1 MGDFLGWIA
10 KSSARVD
17 RSQSVDAETVTLG
30 SHTLENCLPVRSED
44 QAEDGMG
51 RSNLMHLH
59 LAAAQKSE
67 SHRKFTPGRYSW
79 SEVLDQ
85 LRDEIAVLLTMGLDR
100 TEIARKLDI
109 SEADVRALGPKIRT
123 GVMRRDLSR
132 RAVIAL
138 LNGRHAHLSGRTVG
152 NRVQRLIRI
161 ASSYTRE
168 ELLMEPGVGIV
179 TAIEIELWLEKRGC
193 SLVKEFVAD
202 DGIDRVATN
211 PMC

>member
-1 MGDFLGWIA
+1 
-10 KSSARVD
+10 
-17 RSQSVDAETVTLG
+17 
-30 SHTLENCLPVRSED
+30 
-44 QAEDGMG
+44 
-51 RSNLMHLH
+51 MHPH
-59 LAAAQKSE
+59 PAAAQKSE
-67 SHRKFTPGRYSW
+67 SPRKFAPGRYSW
-79 SEVLDQ
+79 GEVLGQ

-109 SEADVRALGPKIRT
+109 SEADVRALGPRIRT

-138 LNGRHAHLSGRTVG
+138 LNGRYAYLNGRTVG

-193 SLVKEFVAD
+193 SLVKEFAAD
-202 DGIDRVATN
+202 DGIDKGATN

>member
-51 RSNLMHLH
+51 RSTLMHLH
-59 LAAAQKSE
+59 PAAAQKSE
-67 SHRKFTPGRYSW
+67 SPRKFAPGRYSW
-79 SEVLDQ
+79 GEVLDQ

-109 SEADVRALGPKIRT
+109 SEAEVRALGPKIRT

-138 LNGRHAHLSGRTVG
+138 LNGRHAYLSGRTVG
-152 NRVQRLIRI
+152 AEPNALLGSLPPTPVRSCSWSPVSESLLQSR
-161 ASSYTRE
+161 SSCGSKSGDVR
-168 ELLMEPGVGIV
+168 
-179 TAIEIELWLEKRGC
+179 W
-193 SLVKEFVAD
+193 
-202 DGIDRVATN
+202 
-211 PMC
+211 

>member
-1 MGDFLGWIA
+1 
-10 KSSARVD
+10 
-17 RSQSVDAETVTLG
+17 
-30 SHTLENCLPVRSED
+30 
-44 QAEDGMG
+44 
-51 RSNLMHLH
+51 MHPH
-59 LAAAQKSE
+59 PAAAQKSE
-67 SHRKFTPGRYSW
+67 APRKFAPGRYSW
-79 SEVLDQ
+79 GEVLGQ

-109 SEADVRALGPKIRT
+109 SEADVRALGPRIRT

-138 LNGRHAHLSGRTVG
+138 LNGRYAYLNGRTVG

-193 SLVKEFVAD
+193 SLVKEFAAD
-202 DGIDRVATN
+202 DGIDKGATN